1 MLLNDEYIA
10 IFLQKFVDIELGLLE
25 IFENVAGV
33 WFLCVT
39 ACNASCV
46 LAIVEAS
53 ICPSHP

>member
-33 WFLCVT
+33 WFLCCLLYT
-39 ACNASCV
+39 SDAAD
-46 LAIVEAS
+46 E
-53 ICPSHP
+53 